1 MNGYERMVAAL
12 KGQPVDKIPVMLHN
26 FMVAAREINV
36 TMQQFRENPRV
47 IADAF
52 ITSVEK
58 YSLDG
63 VLIDIDTVT
72 LAGSLGVPVDF
83 PEDSPARSHQGC
95 LNALTDIKLLKPV
108 NVENYKYIQ
117 IWLES
122 VRLVKEYFGDSIMV
136 RGNCDQAPF
145 SLAALVRGSE
155 NWMLDLY
162 MEEKSLI
169 HELLEYC
176 TEATCKFINLMSQ
189 TGAHMVSNGD
199 SLAGPDLVAPEIYK
213 EYALPHEKKVV
224 EEAHKLGLFY
234 TLHICGDTGLILSD
248 MIHTQADAFEI
259 DYKTDVNKAFDILHD
274 KITFTGNVDPSGV
287 LARGTPELVRE
298 KTIELLD
305 VFSHTNRFILNS
317 GCALPADT
325 PEINLKTFVETAGE
339 YIRM

>member
-12 KGQPVDKIPVMLHN
+12 TGQPVDKIPVMLHN

-36 TMQQFRENPRV
+36 TMKQFRDNPKV

-52 ITSVEK
+52 IKSVEK
-58 YSLDG
+58 YGLDG

-95 LNALTDIKLLKPV
+95 LNALTDIKLLKPA

-122 VRLVKEYFGDSIMV
+122 VRLVKEYFGDTIMV
-136 RGNCDQAPF
+136 RGNCDQSPF
-145 SLAALVRGSE
+145 SLAGLVRGSE
-155 NWMLDLY
+155 NWMIDLY
-162 MEEKSLI
+162 MEELSQI
-169 HELLEYC
+169 HELLDYT
-176 TEATCKFINLMSQ
+176 TEATCQFIRLMAQ
-189 TGAHMVSNGD
+189 TGAHMLSNGD

-213 EYALPHEKKVV
+213 EYALPYEMKVV
-224 EEAHKLGLFY
+224 KAAHDLGLFY
-234 TLHICGDTGLILSD
+234 TLHICGDTGLILNQ
-248 MIHTQADAFEI
+248 MLQTEADAFEI
-259 DYKTDVNKAFDILHD
+259 DYKTDVYKAYEILHD
-274 KITFTGNVDPSGV
+274 KATFTGNIDPGGV
-287 LARGTPELVRE
+287 LARGTPELVRK
-298 KTIELLD
+298 KTLELLD
-305 VFSHTNRFILNS
+305 IFSRTERFILNS

-325 PEINLKTFVETAGE
+325 PEINLKTFVETARE